1 MSLTHIACRR
11 ALLAALFVIVQ
22 ETNHLMALKVRMDLG
37 LMVYSS
43 IGHVVLVVAETYL
56 EKLML
61 TEKES

>member
-1 MSLTHIACRR
+1 
-11 ALLAALFVIVQ
+11 
-22 ETNHLMALKVRMDLG
+22 MALKVRMDLG